1 MWKEHACLS
10 VILAFAVSSLSA
22 AENQQNKSLVNCP
35 KYSVVS
41 SVKTSPPKSKAPV
54 FKKQNTPARFV
65 SATKTNGGIKLDS
78 ITEVSSDITTNQIWT
93 AGNTYHVAND
103 ISVQAL
109 LVIEPGTT
117 VTFASGTTMAV
128 DNGGA
133 LISAGTPDNP
143 IIYTSDSATP
153 NYGDYN
159 CPIYIRETASTST
172 KVTYSYIEYANIGI
186 STLNKRLDCPIEN
199 NYLYSNVFGIV
210 GSGIDLTD
218 IQNNLI
224 VGTYY
229 YGIEVFFAS
238 DSGLA
243 DSSSNILIQNN
254 TCDYYQDVGIIVFGV
269 ENPDQAGHVN
279 LVNNIVSG
287 AYQYGLVLANGYM
300 YYTIDSTG
308 YYANE
313 ADTYDNYDQTNPV
326 IETINPYVTG
336 TGILPDNYLNHNSAF
351 VNASDEYIE
360 QTQLIGKTTDI
371 NSFPDSNKADLGF
384 HYPNWNYSNAGA
396 SNLTADFDSSYTVD
410 FNDLSEFADYWLYD
424 YNDNYN
430 CWSWD
435 FDNSGLVDL
444 ADFEVIAE
452 YWLTSFDFVDFADF
466 ARYWRREVDYKFQD
480 KRFDLNGDTI
490 VNFKDFAMFAD
501 QWRQTT
507 QSTDPNIQIQ
517 ISGNPNNGLIDISA
531 SGYSPNTQCIF
542 LLADG
547 KYIGE
552 VFDFRDGY
560 TLTMDISGFGNGEHQ
575 LKAVSVDSN
584 SHITCSNIKAVTFS
598 NPFSYCSL
606 SEHYV
611 QNQPLY
617 FAGFYNGTGNVSI
630 NVYANGE
637 NLVWS
642 QPFSGNNIFSAI
654 PATITNQY
662 DFDYVSF
669 TEVSS
674 SSSASG
680 LRASGSAGGGAS
692 VIIITDPVEPPI
704 SGIQALIIL
713 PDPPGFD
720 RIDIR
725 QIKAIQTAFRN
736 KGIQYRKLRGSSA
749 NYDTVA
755 LYATTNP
762 VKYIYIDTHG
772 NYRINGVLR
781 TVIDLSD
788 GHVVSMK
795 QSDFAPGQA
804 PSWCTS
810 LGSFWEPRVKSF
822 FSMGFYYVEF
832 AYFDACYSGR
842 LYINANNQLVEGQ
855 PGQQGLFDLLH
866 SDMSIALGMGE
877 TSKSR
882 FYQGWWGPVPIGS
895 PPPSSEDEY
904 QTWTHFEWQKL
915 GEGEDLYQAIYDVI
929 MQQTDFGS
937 SAPVNNY
944 RLKGQGWL
952 EDIILNNY

>member
-1 MWKEHACLS
+1 MWRVHTSLL
-10 VILAFAVSSLSA
+10 VILAVGVSPLLASQQQKSKVLSYCPSFAATTLSR
-22 AENQQNKSLVNCP
+22 ENKVPVPAKRN
-35 KYSVVS
+35 
-41 SVKTSPPKSKAPV
+41 SVKQTSD
-54 FKKQNTPARFV
+54 
-65 SATKTNGGIKLDS
+65 GLMMLDGVV
-78 ITEVSSDITTNQIWT
+78 EVSSDITTNQIWT
-93 AGNTYHVAND
+93 AGNAYHITAD
-103 ISVQAL
+103 ISIQAL

-117 VTFASGTTMAV
+117 VEFAYDTSMSV
-128 DNGGA
+128 NNGGV
-133 LISAGTPDNP
+133 LISCGAPDNP

-153 NYGDYN
+153 DFGDYY
-159 CPIYIRETASTST
+159 CPIYIEETASHST
-172 KVTYSYIEYANIGI
+172 KVTYSYIEYAYVGI
-186 STLNKRLDCPIEN
+186 FVINNRLDSPIEN
-199 NYLYSNVFGIV
+199 NYFYYNSYGIV
-210 GSGIDLTD
+210 EAGTALTD
-218 IQNNLI
+218 IQNNLL
-224 VGTYY
+224 YY
-229 YGIEVFFAS
+229 SDSAGMDVNLAS
-238 DSGLA
+238 DTGQGDA
-243 DSSSNILIQNN
+243 DSSILIANN
-254 TCDYYQDVGIIVFGV
+254 TCDYYQSVGILVRGV
-269 ENPDQAGHVN
+269 ANSDEAGHVA
-279 LVNNIVSG
+279 LSNNIVSQS
-287 AYQYGLVLANGYM
+287 YYYGMALVNGYM
-300 YYTIDSTG
+300 YYTLANTG
-308 YYANE
+308 YYDNATNTY
-313 ADTYDNYDQTNPV
+313 DTYDETNPV
-326 IETINPYVTG
+326 VETTMPYVTG
-336 TGILPDNYLNHNSAF
+336 TSTMPFYYLRSNSTF

-360 QTQLIGKTTDI
+360 QTRLIGKTTDI
-371 NSFPDSNKADLGF
+371 NGFPDSNKADLGF
-384 HYPNWNYSNAGA
+384 HYPNWNFSNAGS
-396 SNLTADFDSSYTVD
+396 SNLTADFDNSYTVD
-410 FNDLSEFADYWLYD
+410 FNDLSEFVDYWLYD
-424 YNDNYN
+424 YNDNN
-430 CWSWD
+430 
-435 FDNSGLVDL
+435 NS
-444 ADFEVIAE
+444 
-452 YWLTSFDFVDFADF
+452 
-466 ARYWRREVDYKFQD
+466 QD
-480 KRFDLNGDTI
+480 RRFDLNGDGF
-490 VNFKDFAMFAD
+490 VNFEDFAMFAD

-517 ISGNPNNGLIDISA
+517 INGNPNNGYVDIGV
-531 SGYSPNTQCIF
+531 SGYSPDTQCIF

-584 SHITCSNIKAVTFS
+584 SHITCSNIKTVTFS
-598 NPFSYCSL
+598 NPFTYCSL

-617 FAGFYNGTGNVSI
+617 FAGFYSGTGNVSI

-642 QPFSGNNIFSAI
+642 QTFSGNNIFGAI

-680 LRASGSAGGGAS
+680 LHALGGAGGGAS
-692 VIIITDPVEPPI
+692 VIITPDPVEPPMP
-704 SGIQALIIL
+704 GIQALIIL
-713 PDPPGFD
+713 PNPPGFD

-904 QTWTHFEWQKL
+904 QTWTHLEWQKL

-929 MQQTDFGS
+929 MQQTDLGS